1 MGEFQRLQ
9 KKEAL
14 CLVAMSEVESTFMKK
29 LWYEKAKALKEQYT
43 KMTLKSAQ
51 GKKEIAL

>member
-1 MGEFQRLQ
+1 MGEFQQLQ

-14 CLVAMSEVESTFMKK
+14 CLFAMSEAESTLMKK
-29 LWYEKAKALKEQYT
+29 LWYEKAKALKEQYV

>member
-1 MGEFQRLQ
+1 MGEFQQLQ

-14 CLVAMSEVESTFMKK
+14 CLVAMSEVESTKMKK
-29 LWYEKAKALKEQYT
+29 LWYEKAKALKAKYT